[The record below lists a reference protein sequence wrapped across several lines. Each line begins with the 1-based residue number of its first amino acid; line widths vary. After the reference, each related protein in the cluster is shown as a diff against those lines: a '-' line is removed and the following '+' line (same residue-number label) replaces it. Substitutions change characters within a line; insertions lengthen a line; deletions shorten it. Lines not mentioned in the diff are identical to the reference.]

1 VLQPPLA
8 AADTTPVQ
16 RLRSQDGFGMIE
28 LLISLAILNVALL
41 AIFAAFNS
49 GALAIARAS
58 QTSTAS
64 VLADKQMELYRAIT
78 HTNVALHTA
87 ALPSAALD
95 TAYTGDTAYV
105 AGSTQSNKT
114 CVGSPLPAQCD
125 PRQVV
130 TGPDGRSYRVHTYI
144 YSESVA
150 SGRPVKRVTVVVRTT
165 AAPKALARL
174 TSTFDQST
182 G

>member
-1 VLQPPLA
+1 
-8 AADTTPVQ
+8 
-16 RLRSQDGFGMIE
+16 MIE
-28 LLISLAILNVALL
+28 LLISLGILNVALL

-78 HTNVALHTA
+78 HSNVALDTS
-87 ALPSAALD
+87 ALPGAAAD
-95 TAYTGDTAYV
+95 TAYTGDTAWNSS
-105 AGSTQSNKT
+105 ATQSNKT
-114 CVGSPLPAQCD
+114 CTGPPLPAQCD
-125 PRQVV
+125 PRQTV

-144 YSESVA
+144 YAENVTN
-150 SGRPVKRVTVVVRTT
+150 GRPVKRVTVVVRTT
-165 AAPKALARL
+165 AAAKPLARL
-174 TSTFDQST
+174 TSTFDAST

>member
-1 VLQPPLA
+1 
-8 AADTTPVQ
+8 
-16 RLRSQDGFGMIE
+16 MIE
-28 LLISLAILNVALL
+28 LLISLGILNIALL

-58 QTSTAS
+58 QASTAS

-78 HTNVALHTA
+78 HSNVALDTSAVTTA
-87 ALPSAALD
+87 AGD
-95 TAYTGDTAYV
+95 TAYTGDTAYS
-105 AGSTQSNKT
+105 ATQKTKT
-114 CVGSPLPAQCD
+114 CSSPLPAQCN

-144 YSESVA
+144 VA
-150 SGRPVKRVTVVVRTT
+150 ETPPNGRPVKRVTVVVR
-165 AAPKALARL
+165 AAGTSKPLGRL
-174 TSTFDQST
+174 TSTFDAST